1 MANRGLLAMSAA
13 DEAAAARLLVT
24 KDGSPGVGTKSSRR
38 QGGRSG
44 TGQSEPARLPLYQK
58 HMRSVLFD
66 ELKLDQSPR
75 FKAFVADIAINT
87 VDLRDPVAA
96 WTHAAVP
103 RGEELGSQ
111 GLLQVRSQFRLLEHM
126 SGASAAV
133 SIPVLDRFLNLMLS
147 LHQPDFYK
155 GIKYS
160 EQDYATELGLAYD
173 LHNDE
178 KAAGYNLIHDPEY
191 MLRYQ
196 VLALAK
202 FHNFFG

>member
-13 DEAAAARLLVT
+13 DEAAAARLLGT
-24 KDGSPGVGTKSSRR
+24 KDGSLGVGTKSSRR

-44 TGQSEPARLPLYQK
+44 AGQTESARLPLYQK

-96 WTHAAVP
+96 WTHATAP
-103 RGEELGSQ
+103 REEGLGSQ
-111 GLLQVRSQFRLLEHM
+111 DLLQVRSQFRLLEHM

-133 SIPVLDRFLNLMLS
+133 SIPVLDRFLNLILS
-147 LHQPDFYK
+147 LHGQ
-155 GIKYS
+155 S
-160 EQDYATELGLAYD
+160 A
-173 LHNDE
+173 
-178 KAAGYNLIHDPEY
+178 
-191 MLRYQ
+191 M
-196 VLALAK
+196 
-202 FHNFFG
+202 